1 MPILQLSALTKGRE
15 DNLVNLNSVF
25 SQTRD
30 AANPISFVSAGAL
43 GYLEN
48 VDSIKRFDNF
58 EISASIQFS
67 TSLSD
72 LDTNSK
78 LKITLGSTEY
88 TFSVGN
94 FISDVSDY
102 REIAEILNE
111 GNLKSDTGSYSFTD
125 LGLFAGGNDYS
136 LSVSSA
142 AQPPYSGF
150 QKINSGTLN
159 NFQVC

>member
-1 MPILQLSALTKGRE
+1 M
-15 DNLVNLNSVF
+15 NLNSVF

-48 VDSIKRFDNF
+48 VDSIKDLTTLK
-58 EISASIQFS
+58 SQASIQFS
-67 TSLSD
+67 TALSD

-142 AQPPYSGF
+142 AQPPYSVSKNEF
-150 QKINSGTLN
+150 WY
-159 NFQVC
+159 VE